1 MVKKQR
7 KDNVKNLSRAEREDV
22 LYRVKARE
30 IVSEIMNFG
39 VSQSQIVY
47 IIRMLALE
55 LEDMSLMN
63 DLNDVIVQ
71 SSRFT
76 REASSDVQ
84 AVPKKT
90 KIYT

>member
-1 MVKKQR
+1 MIKKQR

-55 LEDMSLMN
+55 LEDVKLMSA
-63 DLNDVIVQ
+63 LNDVIMQ

-76 REASSDVQ
+76 KEARSDVQ
-84 AVPKKT
+84 TALKTT

>member
-1 MVKKQR
+1 MAKKQS
-7 KDNVKNLSRAEREDV
+7 KDSIKNLSRAERENV

-55 LEDMSLMN
+55 LEDVSLMN
-63 DLNDVIVQ
+63 DLNDAIVQ

>member
-1 MVKKQR
+1 MIKKQR

>member
-1 MVKKQR
+1 MVKKKAKNNIQ
-7 KDNVKNLSRAEREDV
+7 NLSRDEKNDV
-22 LYRVKARE
+22 IQRAKARE

-39 VSQSQIVY
+39 VHQSQIIY

-55 LEDMSLMN
+55 LEDVKLMSA
-63 DLNDVIVQ
+63 LNDVIMQ

-76 REASSDVQ
+76 KEARSDVQ
-84 AVPKKT
+84 TALKTT